1 MEAID
6 QYVVI
11 GNPIEHSKS
20 PKIHTMFAEQ
30 TGEKIAYNKLFC
42 PINDFSRVVSNFFAA
57 GGCGANVTV
66 PFKLEAN
73 NFAHRQSSRS
83 EHAQAAN
90 TLINRG
96 GVISAE
102 NTDGIGLVRDIT
114 TNLGFSLAGKS
125 ILIVGSGGA
134 ARGVLFP
141 LLMQA
146 PKSIKVVNRTEE
158 KAHKLIRSVTDETI
172 SSSIVISSG
181 GLTDLDDGVFDL
193 VVNATSSS
201 LSGELFP
208 IGTHVLGPNALAY
221 DMMYGK
227 EGSSFDKWALQAKA
241 DHIADGLGM
250 LVEQAAESF
259 FLWRG
264 KRPETKPVMEAL
276 RTR

>member
-30 TGEKIAYNKLFC
+30 TGENIAYKKLFC
-42 PINDFSRVVSNFFAA
+42 PINDFSRVVSQFFAA

-73 NFAHRQSSRS
+73 SFAHRQSSRA
-83 EHAQAAN
+83 EHAGAAN
-90 TLINRG
+90 TLINRD

-114 TNLGFSLAGKS
+114 NNLGFSLAGKS

-134 ARGVLFP
+134 ARGVLLP
-141 LLMQA
+141 LLMQG
-146 PKSIKVVNRTEE
+146 PKSMKVVNRTEE
-158 KAHKLIRSVTDETI
+158 KAHELIRSVTDETI
-172 SSSIVISSG
+172 SSSITISSG

-193 VVNATSSS
+193 VLNATSSS
-201 LSGELFP
+201 LSDELFP
-208 IGTHVLGPNALAY
+208 IGTHVLGLNALAY
-221 DMMYGK
+221 DMMYGT
-227 EGSSFDKWALQAKA
+227 EGSSFSEWALQAKA
-241 DHIADGLGM
+241 GQIADGLGM

-259 FLWRG
+259 FMWRG

-276 RTR
+276 RAT

>member
-11 GNPIEHSKS
+11 GNPIKHSKS

-73 NFAHRQSSRS
+73 NFAHRQSSRA

-114 TNLGFSLAGKS
+114 NNLGFSLAGKS

-146 PKSIKVVNRTEE
+146 PKSMKVVNRTEE

-193 VVNATSSS
+193 VINATSSS

-208 IGTHVLGPNALAY
+208 IGAHVLGPNALAY